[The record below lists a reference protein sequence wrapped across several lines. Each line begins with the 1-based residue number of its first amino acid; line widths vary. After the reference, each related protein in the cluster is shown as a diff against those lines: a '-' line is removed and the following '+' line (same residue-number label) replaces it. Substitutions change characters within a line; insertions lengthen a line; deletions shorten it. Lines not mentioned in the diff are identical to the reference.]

1 MKQASLRSFA
11 QILLNIYI
19 SGDFWPK
26 NDVSSRK
33 VSLILQ
39 VIFALMATLLLT
51 LGIVGLAVVLLGVRI
66 FFVKGGR
73 FPNTHIHDNPEMRK
87 RGIKCARDKE
97 FYN

>member
-1 MKQASLRSFA
+1 MAE
-11 QILLNIYI
+11 
-19 SGDFWPK
+19 K
-26 NDVSSRK
+26 NGSTHK

-39 VIFALMATLLLT
+39 VFLHKMHMLKILLLT
-51 LGIVGLAVVLLGVRI
+51 LVIVGLAVVLLGVKI

-87 RGIKCARDKE
+87 RGIKCAKDKE

>member
-1 MKQASLRSFA
+1 MAE
-11 QILLNIYI
+11 N
-19 SGDFWPK
+19 G
-26 NDVSSRK
+26 VTSRK

-51 LGIVGLAVVLLGVRI
+51 LGIVCLAVVLLGVRI

>member
-1 MKQASLRSFA
+1 M
-11 QILLNIYI
+11 
-19 SGDFWPK
+19 
-26 NDVSSRK
+26 
-33 VSLILQ
+33 
-39 VIFALMATLLLT
+39 MATLLVT
-51 LGIVGLAVVLLGVRI
+51 LVIVGLAVLLLGVKI

>member
-1 MKQASLRSFA
+1 MKSQSITKFA
-11 QILLNIYI
+11 RLFCTIAQM
-19 SGDFWPK
+19 
-26 NDVSSRK
+26 
-33 VSLILQ
+33 
-39 VIFALMATLLLT
+39 MATLLLT
-51 LGIVGLAVVLLGVRI
+51 LGIVGLAVLLLGVKI

>member
-1 MKQASLRSFA
+1 MMK
-11 QILLNIYI
+11 
-19 SGDFWPK
+19 
-26 NDVSSRK
+26 V
-33 VSLILQ
+33 
-39 VIFALMATLLLT
+39 LLLT
-51 LGIVGLAVVLLGVRI
+51 LVIVGLAVLLLGVKV